1 MPGPALSVVVP
12 TRGGA
17 SRLPVLLD
25 ALAAQVLDEP
35 WEVVVVLD
43 GDVDGS
49 RALLESYADRVP
61 LRIVE
66 RTGGG
71 GVGAA
76 LAAGYAE
83 ARGEVV
89 LRCDDDLTPPPG
101 FLAAHLSR
109 HRDRPDGAPPLG
121 VISPTRDV
129 FADTA
134 YAAAYGR
141 PANQRLLDQAR
152 TRPADER
159 WQHWA
164 ACNSVP
170 RTAYEAVG
178 GFDTTMGYREDSELG
193 LRLARAGVEIVV
205 DPELEIEHRGPAPDT
220 ATRAARAFTSGA
232 STVAFEQ
239 RHPGT
244 HAAPTGPPAG
254 AWGRAVALAAAR
266 LDSRED
272 AAALG
277 RRVDALL
284 PRLPARAHGKAI
296 AWAVEAAAAAGRR
309 VGDASWVRDTPSPAL
324 DAVSVVVPHHG
335 DPAPTLALVD
345 QLRAQ
350 THPVQVVV
358 ADDASPV
365 PFPAVDG
372 VEVVRRATN
381 GGFGANVNTGAAAA
395 TGDALLVLN
404 SDLDLE
410 PTFVADM
417 VAAARTH
424 PGAVLAPRMVDE
436 HGTEAWVGRDFPRV
450 RHHVAAWLT
459 PLARFRG
466 SSGWHRAVG
475 HDVRAHAVEHEVD
488 WVVGAAMWI
497 PLADFRAVGGFDE
510 RFHMNSEE
518 VDLQRRLRDRGLRV
532 VALRSPTVVHAGGGS
547 SPSEARRRWLVEGQL
562 LYADKWGSRR
572 ALQAAL
578 VAATGANFVVNAG
591 RRAAGRDVRPV
602 RTAREE
608 LRLVRRRRT

>member
-1 MPGPALSVVVP
+1 VPGPALSVVVP

-25 ALAAQVLDEP
+25 ALAAQVVDEP

-61 LRIVE
+61 LRMVE
-66 RTGGG
+66 RTGGA
-71 GVGAA
+71 GVAAA
-76 LAAGYAE
+76 LAAGHDE
-83 ARGEVV
+83 ARGEIV

-101 FLAAHLSR
+101 FLAAHLAR
-109 HRDRPDGAPPLG
+109 HRARPAGAAPLG
-121 VISPTRDV
+121 VVSPTRDV

-141 PANQRLLDQAR
+141 PANERLVAEALA
-152 TRPADER
+152 RPAAER
-159 WQHWA
+159 WRHWA

-170 RTAYEAVG
+170 KAAYEAAG
-178 GFDTTMGYREDSELG
+178 GFDASMGYREDSELG

-205 DPELEIEHRGPAPDT
+205 DPDLVIEHRGPAADT
-220 ATRAARAFTSGA
+220 AARAARAFTSGA
-232 STVAFEQ
+232 STIAFDE
-239 RHPGT
+239 RHPGS
-244 HAAPTGPPAG
+244 HAAPVDRPAG
-254 AWGRAVALAAAR
+254 AWGRAVALAAGR
-266 LDSRED
+266 IGSRED

-284 PRLPARAHGKAI
+284 PRLPVRAHARTI
-296 AWAVEAAAAAGRR
+296 AWAVEAAAVAGRR
-309 VGDASWVRDTPSPAL
+309 TGDATWVREATPVQT
-324 DAVSVVVPHHG
+324 VSAVVPHHG
-335 DPAPTLALVD
+335 DPTPTLALVE
-345 QLRAQ
+345 QLKAQ

-358 ADDASPV
+358 ADDASPL
-365 PFPAVDG
+365 PFPDIDG
-372 VEVVRRATN
+372 VDVVRRATN
-381 GGFGANVNTGAAAA
+381 GGFGANVNAGAAAA
-395 TGDALLVLN
+395 TGEAILVLN

-424 PGAVLAPRMVDE
+424 PRSVLAPRMVDE
-436 HGTEAWVGRDFPRV
+436 HGTEAWVGRAFPRT
-450 RHHVAAWLT
+450 RHHAAAWLT

-466 SSGWHRAVG
+466 TTAWHRAVG
-475 HDVRAHAVEHEVD
+475 HDVHAHRAEREVD

-497 PLADFRAVGGFDE
+497 PLDDFRAAGGFDE
-510 RFHMNSEE
+510 RFFMNSEE
-518 VDLQRRLRDRGLRV
+518 VDLQRRLRERGLRV

-547 SPSEARRRWLVEGQL
+547 SPSESRRRWLVEGQL

-578 VAATGANFVVNAG
+578 VAATVVNLVVNAS
-591 RRAAGRDVRPV
+591 RRAAGRDVDPLGV
-602 RTAREE
+602 ARTE
-608 LRLVRRRRT
+608 LAMLRRRR

>member
-12 TRGGA
+12 TRGGVT
-17 SRLPVLLD
+17 RLPVLLE
-25 ALAAQVLDEP
+25 ALAAQTIDEP

-43 GDVDGS
+43 GDVDDS

-61 LRIVE
+61 LRVVE
-66 RTGGG
+66 RTAGA

-76 LAAGYAE
+76 LAAGYAA
-83 ARGEVV
+83 ARGEIV
-89 LRCDDDLTPPPG
+89 LRCDDDLTPTPG
-101 FLAAHLSR
+101 FLAAHLAR
-109 HRDRPDGAPPLG
+109 HRSRPDGAAPLG

-129 FADTA
+129 FADTP
-134 YAAAYGR
+134 YAVAYGR
-141 PANQRLLDQAR
+141 PANQRLIDQAR
-152 TRPADER
+152 ARRPDER
-159 WQHWA
+159 WRHWA

-170 RTAYEAVG
+170 RAAYDAAG
-178 GFDTTMGYREDSELG
+178 GFDASMGYREDSELG

-205 DPELEIEHRGPAPDT
+205 DPDLEIEHRAPAPDT
-220 ATRAARAFTSGA
+220 STRAARAFTSGA
-232 STVAFEQ
+232 STLAFDE
-239 RHPGT
+239 RHPGS
-244 HAAPTGPPAG
+244 HAAPSGPPPG

-266 LDSRED
+266 IGSRED

-277 RRVDALL
+277 RRVDSLL

-296 AWAVEAAAAAGRR
+296 AWAVEAAAEAGRR
-309 VGDASWVRDTPSPAL
+309 VGDASWVRDAPSVAV

-335 DPAPTLALVD
+335 DPAPTLALVE
-345 QLRAQ
+345 QLLAQ

-381 GGFGANVNTGAAAA
+381 GGFGANVNSGAAAA
-395 TGDALLVLN
+395 TGDAMLVLN

-424 PGAVLAPRMVDE
+424 PRCVLAPRMVDE

-450 RHHVAAWLT
+450 RHQVAAWLT

-466 SSGWHRAVG
+466 TTAWHRAVG
-475 HDVRAHAVEHEVD
+475 HDVRAHRAEREVD

-497 PLADFRAVGGFDE
+497 PMADFRAVGGFDE
-510 RFHMNSEE
+510 RFFMNSEE
-518 VDLQRRLRDRGLRV
+518 VDLQRRLRERGLRV
-532 VALRSPTVVHAGGGS
+532 VALGSPTVVHAGGGS
-547 SPSEARRRWLVEGQL
+547 SPSGSRRRWLVEGQL
-562 LYADKWGSRR
+562 AYADKWGSRR

-578 VAATGANFVVNAG
+578 LAATGVNLAVNAV
-591 RRAAGRDVRPV
+591 RRATGVEVRPV
-602 RTAREE
+602 EVARTEMSMI
-608 LRLVRRRRT
+608 RRRR